1 LAIHRR
7 ARQRALTAAA
17 NLLANHPAASSHAKM
32 AAEPAPPTV
41 PKVLVQ
47 SVQHATVARSS
58 KIVQQKLMA
67 IVLHTATAQPVQI
80 ALLAIVHHMA
90 TAQAAAVHLAIV
102 HHMVTVQAAAAR
114 HTATAQVA
122 IADQLGATAPVA
134 AMQPRAK
141 LQVDAQTTAATGSHA
156 LVDQAAMLATL
167 VRVHLVSLATT
178 PMTAHVAMATT
189 VGPKV
194 AATVVRHALGKT
206 AVLAPVATTVHQ
218 TALPV
223 HSKTVALTSV
233 ATPIVRHAP
242 GKTVALAPAATT
254 VAATALVSVQATT
267 VARLAQHLATAL
279 LAATTALGKN
289 VVQTVPTA

>member
-1 LAIHRR
+1 
-7 ARQRALTAAA
+7 
-17 NLLANHPAASSHAKM
+17 M
-32 AAEPAPPTV
+32 AAEPAPHTV

-58 KIVQQKLMA
+58 KTVQQKLMA
-67 IVLHTATAQPVQI
+67 TALHTATVQPVATAHQ
-80 ALLAIVHHMA
+80 ATVLHMA
-90 TAQAAAVHLAIV
+90 TAQAAAVHQATV
-102 HHMVTVQAAAAR
+102 HHMVTAQAAAAL
-114 HTATAQVA
+114 HTATAQAATVE
-122 IADQLGATAPVA
+122 QLGATAPVA
-134 AMQPRAK
+134 AMQPHAK

-167 VRVHLVSLATT
+167 VQVRLASLATT
-178 PMTAHVAMATT
+178 PMTAHVAMATA

-194 AATVVRHALGKT
+194 AATVVRHAHGKT
-206 AVLAPVATTVHQ
+206 VVLAPAATTVHQ
-218 TALPV
+218 TALLV

-242 GKTVALAPAATT
+242 GKTVVLAPVQTT

-267 VARLAQHLATAL
+267 VARLAQHLAIVL